1 VVRERPQAI
10 DVDAALAAYRVVVI
24 GRRWSP
30 WAALRRPTDGP
41 ADAHR
46 QIYSGLTHPLLT
58 SHFSFVN
65 STQGTPGG
73 SRLMAG
79 DTPRSSHAVHL
90 DAPGMLLPLR
100 AVVPGL
106 FTGSTPVRGR

>member
-1 VVRERPQAI
+1 MVRERPQAI
-10 DVDAALAAYRVVVI
+10 DVDAALAADRVVVV
-24 GRRWSP
+24 GRLGP
-30 WAALRRPTDGP
+30 PFDGP

-73 SRLMAG
+73 SRVMAG

-106 FTGSTPVRGR
+106 FTGSTPVTAR